1 MTLKAGTLT
10 DFDDSMAEA
19 MENALAN
26 LWLAK
31 TGQALPSA
39 TQEDRRLMFI
49 AIAQG
54 VVRHLKDNA
63 AGAFDVSVSVNQDDG
78 PLVSSSGTTGSSGAH
93 THSVAVTQDGGSGNK
108 VASSGSGSV
117 SINTSGDLY

>member
-1 MTLKAGTLT
+1 MALKAGTLS

-19 MENALAN
+19 MENALAT

-31 TGQALPSA
+31 TGQPLPDA

-63 AGAFDVSVSVNQDDG
+63 AGAFDISVNVSQNDT
-78 PLVSSSGTTGSSGAH
+78 PLVNSYGTTSTSGAH
-93 THSVAVTQDGGSGNK
+93 NHTVTVTQNSGAGNK
-108 VASSGSGSV
+108 VQSSGSGTV
-117 SINTSGDLY
+117 NINTSGDLY

>member
-1 MTLKAGTLT
+1 MALKAGTLT

-19 MENALAN
+19 MENALAT

-31 TGQALPSA
+31 TGDPLPAA
-39 TQEDRRLMFI
+39 TQEDRRLMFV

-63 AGAFDVSVSVNQDDG
+63 AGAFDVSVSQDDS
-78 PLVSSSGTTGSSGAH
+78 PLVSSYGTTSTSGAH
-93 THSVAVTQDGGSGNK
+93 NHTVTVNQNSGAGNK
-108 VASSGSGSV
+108 VQSSGTV